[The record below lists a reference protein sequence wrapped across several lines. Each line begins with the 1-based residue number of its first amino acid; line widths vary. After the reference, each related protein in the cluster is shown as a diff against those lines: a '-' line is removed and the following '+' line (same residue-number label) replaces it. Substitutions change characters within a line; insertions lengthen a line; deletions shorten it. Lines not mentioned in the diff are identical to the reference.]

1 MQGGNVKYAIFGG
14 SFDPPHL
21 GHTAVAQAVLDHL
34 QLDEVIWVPNARNP
48 LRRPAIASVTERL
61 QMCQLAT
68 ENHPGM
74 AVSDVEVS
82 RPGRSYTID
91 TVAEFQLVNPGQIW
105 IILGADSVNQFMEWK
120 DAEKLSRMSR
130 LAVVVRPGTD
140 LETAIHKLPEDV
152 QDTIDI
158 VPMNENRISSTQ
170 VRDSLL
176 RGISAEMWLEPT
188 VWQYIEERGLYRGTE
203 SK

>member
-1 MQGGNVKYAIFGG
+1 MQVGNLKYAIYGG

-21 GHTAVAQAVLDHL
+21 GHIAVAQAVLNHL
-34 QLDEVIWVPNARNP
+34 ELDEIIWVPNARNP

-68 ENHPGM
+68 ENYPGM
-74 AVSDVEVS
+74 AVSDIEVS
-82 RPGRSYTID
+82 RAGRSYTID
-91 TVAEFQLVNPGQIW
+91 TVSEFQIVNPGQIW
-105 IILGADSVNQFMEWK
+105 IILGADSVNQFMDWK
-120 DAEKLSRMSR
+120 EADKLARMCR

-140 LETAIHKLPEDV
+140 LESAIRKLPEDI
-152 QDTIDI
+152 QEAIDVI
-158 VPMNENRISSTQ
+158 PMEENKISSTTI
-170 VRDSLL
+170 RDSML
-176 RGISAEMWLEPT
+176 RGVSADRWLEPT

>member
-1 MQGGNVKYAIFGG
+1 MQGGNVKYAIYGG

-21 GHTAVAQAVLDHL
+21 GHIAVAQACLTHL
-34 QLDEVIWVPNARNP
+34 ELDEVIWVPNARNP
-48 LRRPAIASVTERL
+48 LRRPALASATERL

-68 ENHPGM
+68 ENFPGM
-74 AVSDVEVS
+74 AVSDIEVS

-120 DAEKLSRMSR
+120 NAEKLSRMCR

-140 LETAIHKLPEDV
+140 LGSAIHKLPEDV
-152 QDTIDI
+152 QDTIDL
-158 VPMNENRISSTQ
+158 VPMSENRTSSTQ
-170 VRDSLL
+170 IRDSVL
-176 RGISAEMWLEPT
+176 RGVSAEMWLQPN
-188 VWQYIEERGLYRGTE
+188 VWQYIQERGLYRGTE
-203 SK
+203 TQ